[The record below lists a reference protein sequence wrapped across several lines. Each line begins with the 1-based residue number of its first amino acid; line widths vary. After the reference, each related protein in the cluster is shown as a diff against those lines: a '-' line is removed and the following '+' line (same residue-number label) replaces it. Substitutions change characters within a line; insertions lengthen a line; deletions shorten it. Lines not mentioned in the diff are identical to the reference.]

1 MAKPRWG
8 TFWEARACV
17 FHTYVV
23 HGFTVY
29 VCECVFG
36 LCALYVRVCTVY
48 MCVIVCTRGVCP
60 CVWYGAFVRTYL
72 WHVYLCLCVVNTVC
86 VCVCVVYVM
95 SMFLCGEVCGGL
107 CDGYGV
113 CVICSVCLCCMVNL
127 CMWRGVWYMCVGLRM
142 CCVPLCVYMYVYL
155 WCARLFLC
163 VWCWVCMSMSLCVCV
178 CVSMCVF
185 TPAWGLQPH
194 RSRSGALL
202 SDLSIPARIQ
212 SLPVDPHMDCGLCLE
227 RAGKRFLWQ
236 VLTSLHSCRV
246 PGCVIC
252 QLLQQRTGVCGY
264 QPLRASGSH
273 YHRHQGA
280 WIHGRVFFL

>member
-1 MAKPRWG
+1 M
-8 TFWEARACV
+8 
-17 FHTYVV
+17 Y
-23 HGFTVY
+23 
-29 VCECVFG
+29 
-36 LCALYVRVCTVY
+36 LYVYICTCICGVHVC
-48 MCVIVCTRGVCP
+48 
-60 CVWYGAFVRTYL
+60 F
-72 WHVYLCLCVVNTVC
+72 C
-86 VCVCVVYVM
+86 VCDVGC
-95 SMFLCGEVCGGL
+95 
-107 CDGYGV
+107 
-113 CVICSVCLCCMVNL
+113 VCLC
-127 CMWRGVWYMCVGLRM
+127 
-142 CCVPLCVYMYVYL
+142 P
-155 WCARLFLC
+155 
-163 VWCWVCMSMSLCVCV
+163 SVCV

-236 VLTSLHSCRV
+236 VFTSLHSCRV

-280 WIHGRVFFL
+280 